1 MLRVVK
7 SRGTRSRPWPRGC
20 AIFLLAFAAGPLAA
34 TNPASRPIL
43 FVPGFCGSSS
53 DFAPLLSG
61 LYGQLNQTLYASSSI
76 YSVEYSSRTGQTA
89 FFSASGVIVPE
100 SAIPSNTRFFSM
112 EFYDPVG
119 ETANQANVATISI
132 LNKAYEIE
140 QAIEQI
146 TAITHV
152 KDVIVLAHSMGGL
165 DARAYVENMASVDA
179 CYDYRANTPNYLLT
193 TCAPGAGGAG
203 YGGDVGDLITL
214 DTPHAG
220 TPIDTLNLAPYASFL
235 GACISNESVNRAEM
249 NPQLY
254 GGPGLVEALNYGGSE
269 IDGVKPAVSAAPI
282 QALED
287 YFSDVTSPWDNLNGN
302 LSGYS
307 DDIVQL
313 TSQSIVANL
322 RVGHSTAALSDVPIP
337 YPSSNAGIAGTEG
350 CWVTVPYLG
359 TDVTQPMMHFMS
371 CVGALDDTQI
381 AVAAA
386 IAAHNVGALT
396 TINIA
401 STLNG
406 KPWSGAASFKLAGPS
421 GTTKIASLPAS
432 FDDFALGTYAMSYL
446 SGGPPGAAAPKI
458 SVSPSSTLKRGQW
471 SAIYTI
477 AFTAKAPLAT
487 TGAAALITS
496 TGASL
501 KGTVNPE
508 KQAGQAFFEWS
519 TSSTL
524 ASPTIACKAGMLKNC
539 PTVTANATTQTVL
552 VKITTAP
559 SGKKIYFRV
568 GFYSTTGKTYTYG
581 KIASFTTAKN

>member
-1 MLRVVK
+1 MLHEPK
-7 SRGTRSRPWPRGC
+7 SREARSRPWLRGC

-43 FVPGFCGSSS
+43 FVPGFCGSNS

-61 LYGQLNQTLYASSSI
+61 LYGQLNQTLYPSSSI
-76 YSVEYSSRTGQTA
+76 YSVEYSSRTSQTA
-89 FFSASGVIVPE
+89 FFSASGAAVPE

-112 EFYDPVG
+112 EFYDPIG
-119 ETANQANVATISI
+119 ETANPDNVATISI
-132 LNKAYEIE
+132 LNKAHEIE

-165 DARAYVENMASVDA
+165 DARAYVESMASVGA
-179 CYDYRANTPNYLLT
+179 CYDYQANTPNYALT

-220 TPIDTLNLAPYASFL
+220 TPIDTLNLTPYAAFL

-249 NPQLY
+249 NPQFY
-254 GGPGLVEALNYGGSE
+254 GGPGLVEALDYDGSA
-269 IDGVKPAVSAAPI
+269 IDGVRPAANTAPV

-313 TSQSIVANL
+313 TSQSIVASL
-322 RVGHSTAALSDVPIP
+322 PALHSKAALADVPIP
-337 YPSSNAGIAGTEG
+337 YPSGNAGIAETPG

-371 CVGALDDTQI
+371 CLGALDDTQI
-381 AVAAA
+381 AIAAA
-386 IAAHNVGALT
+386 VVAHDVGMLT
-396 TINIA
+396 TINIQ
-401 STLNG
+401 SSLNE

-421 GTTKIASLPAS
+421 GTTKIATVPAS
-432 FDDFALGTYAMSYL
+432 FDDFALGTYVLSYI
-446 SGGPPGAAAPKI
+446 SGGPPGAVAPKI
-458 SVSPSSTLKRGQW
+458 SASPSVVLKRGQW
-471 SAIYTI
+471 SAAYTI

-487 TGAAALITS
+487 TGAATLITS

-508 KQAGQAFFEWS
+508 RQAGQAFFEWS
-519 TSSTL
+519 ISSTL
-524 ASPTIACKAGMLKNC
+524 ATPTIACKAGVLKNC
-539 PTVTANATTQTVL
+539 PAVVANATMQTVSA
-552 VKITTAP
+552 KITTAP
-559 SGKKIYFRV
+559 SSKKIYYRV
-568 GFYSTTGKTYTYG
+568 GFYSTPGKTYTYG

>member
-1 MLRVVK
+1 MLPDAK
-7 SRGTRSRPWPRGC
+7 SREARSRPWLRGC

-61 LYGQLNQTLYASSSI
+61 LYGQLNHTLYPSSTI
-76 YSVEYSSRTGQTA
+76 YLVEYSSRTSQTI
-89 FFSASGVIVPE
+89 FFSASGATVE
-100 SAIPSNTRFFSM
+100 WSAIPSNTRFFSM

-119 ETANQANVATISI
+119 ETVNPANVATISI
-132 LNKAYEIE
+132 LNKAHEIE
-140 QAIEQI
+140 QAIVQI

-165 DARAYVENMASVDA
+165 DARAYVENMASVGA
-179 CYDYRANTPNYLLT
+179 CYDYQANTPNYSLT
-193 TCAPGAGGAG
+193 TCAPGADGAE

-214 DTPHAG
+214 DSPHAG

-249 NPQLY
+249 NPQVY
-254 GGPGLVEALNYGGSE
+254 GGPGLVEVLNYDGSA
-269 IDGVKPAVSAAPI
+269 IDGVKPAVNTVPI

-313 TSQSIVANL
+313 TSQSIVASL
-322 RVGHSTAALSDVPIP
+322 PGGHSKAAVADVPIP
-337 YPSSNAGIAGTEG
+337 YPSSNAGIAETPG

-371 CVGALDDTQI
+371 CLGALNDTQN
-381 AVAAA
+381 ALAAA
-386 IAAHNVGALT
+386 IAAHDVGTLT
-396 TINIA
+396 TINIE

-406 KPWSGAASFKLAGPS
+406 KPWSGAADFKLAGPS
-421 GTTKIASLPAS
+421 GTTKIVTLPAS
-432 FDDFALGTYAMSYL
+432 FDDFALGTYVLSYI
-446 SGGPPGAAAPKI
+446 SGGPPGAVAPKI
-458 SVSPSSTLKRGQW
+458 SASPSVTLKRGQW
-471 SAIYTI
+471 SAAYAV
-477 AFTAKAPLAT
+477 AFTAIAPQAT
-487 TGAAALITS
+487 TGAAALVTS

-508 KQAGQAFFEWS
+508 RQAGQAFFEWS

-524 ASPTIACKAGMLKNC
+524 ASPTIACKGGLMKNC
-539 PTVTANATTQTVL
+539 PAVVANATTQAVSA
-552 VKITTAP
+552 KITTAP
-559 SGKKIYFRV
+559 SGKKIYYRV
-568 GFYSTTGKTYTYG
+568 EFYSTTGKTYTYG
-581 KIASFTTAKN
+581 KIG